1 MRHSRDMQMPVA
13 QFERSA
19 VEKSLPDEDRCWK
32 AVRKRDRSQDGQWFA
47 GVITTGVYCRPSCP
61 SRAALR
67 KNVRFY
73 ATSQEA
79 ERDGLRPCLR
89 CRPLEAVGNAVAE
102 KMRDLC
108 RYIDTHSDARLNLQ
122 ELAGRAGLSLFHLQ
136 RTFKA

>member
-79 ERDGLRPCLR
+79 ERDGRRPCLR
-89 CRPLEAVGNAVAE
+89 CKPLDSPAADAIAAKV
-102 KMRDLC
+102 MDLC
-108 RYIDTHSDARLNLQ
+108 RHIDGHRDTPVTLEDLPAR
-122 ELAGRAGLSLFHLQ
+122 AV
-136 RTFKA
+136 